1 MRHLPEHFPL
11 RSEEYPIERAK
22 TQEKSHG
29 RIEIRELEVAEAL
42 PGYPVWP
49 GIRRIFR
56 IHRTRIERNKTSQ
69 ESICGITSLSKDKAD
84 AAQLLFLIRRHWEIE
99 NSLHHVR
106 DVTFNE
112 DRCRVRNRKKA
123 QGMAAFRNL
132 AITLLRHQGYE
143 NIAEGI
149 EILAE
154 NKQNALRLVRFG
166 RIE

>member
-1 MRHLPEHFPL
+1 LNEL
-11 RSEEYPIERAK
+11 K
-22 TQEKSHG
+22 LKKKSHG
-29 RIEIRELEVAEAL
+29 RIEIRDLEVAEAL

-49 GIRRIFR
+49 GVRRIFR
-56 IHRTRIERNKTSQ
+56 IHRTRIEKNRTSH
-69 ESICGITSLSKDKAD
+69 ESICGITSVSKDKAD
-84 AAQLLFLIRRHWEIE
+84 ASQLLLLIRRHWEIE

-112 DRCRVRNRKKA
+112 DRCRVRNRNKA
-123 QGMAAFRNL
+123 QVLAAFRNL
-132 AITLLRHQGYE
+132 AISLLHHLGYE

-154 NKQNALRLVRFG
+154 AKLNVLQFLRFE

>member
-1 MRHLPEHFPL
+1 LPEQFPL
-11 RSEEYPIERAK
+11 RSKEYPIERAK
-22 TQEKSHG
+22 TLEKRHG

-49 GIRRIFR
+49 GVRRIFR
-56 IHRTRIERNKTSQ
+56 IHRTRIEKNRTSQ

-84 AAQLLFLIRRHWEIE
+84 AVQLLLLLRRHWEIE
-99 NSLHHVR
+99 NNLHYVR

-112 DRCRVRNRKKA
+112 DRCRVRNRNKA
-123 QGMAAFRNL
+123 QVLAAFRNL
-132 AITLLRHQGYE
+132 AITLLHQQGYE

-154 NKQNALRLVRFG
+154 NKRKALQLVRFG

>member
-1 MRHLPEHFPL
+1 LPEQFPL
-11 RSEEYPIERAK
+11 RDKQYPIERAK

-29 RIEIRELEVAEAL
+29 RIEIRELEVAEAF

-49 GIRRIFR
+49 GARRIFR
-56 IHRTRIERNKTSQ
+56 IHRTRIEKNRTSQ
-69 ESICGITSLSKDKAD
+69 ETICGITSLSTDKAD
-84 AAQLLFLIRRHWEIE
+84 ASQLLLLIRRHWEIE
-99 NSLHHVR
+99 NGLHHVR

-112 DRCRVRNRKKA
+112 DRCRVRNRNKA
-123 QGMAAFRNL
+123 QVLAAFRNL
-132 AITLLRHQGYE
+132 AIFLLRHLGYE

-154 NKQNALRLVRFG
+154 TKLKVLQFLRFG